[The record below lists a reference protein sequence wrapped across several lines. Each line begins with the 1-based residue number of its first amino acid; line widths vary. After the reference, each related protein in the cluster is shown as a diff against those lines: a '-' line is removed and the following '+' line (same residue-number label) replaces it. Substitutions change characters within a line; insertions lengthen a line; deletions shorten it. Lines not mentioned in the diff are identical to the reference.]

1 MEQTLRIPFPFE
13 SCMSSVACD
22 MEEVSS
28 ESLRKMH
35 DKEEITP
42 EASWTAVTKGKG
54 KEVWRLEPEGETET
68 PEVTVWWNEAEGV
81 SVNLEGESH
90 QGQTQVKILEGKEKR
105 QVKRV
110 RRLKSSKGK

>member
-1 MEQTLRIPFPFE
+1 MEQTLRIHFPFE

-54 KEVWRLEPEGETET
+54 KEVWRLETRRG
-68 PEVTVWWNEAEGV
+68 NGDAG
-81 SVNLEGESH
+81 SH
-90 QGQTQVKILEGKEKR
+90 SLVERCG
-105 QVKRV
+105 
-110 RRLKSSKGK
+110 RRLRESGR